1 MLVFPG
7 EVRSITPPD
16 ALVLTG
22 RDIRVGL
29 KQQGRGHS
37 PGAFIDSRSQDH
49 DRSGL
54 HLAQLGGGGLLF
66 FFFFFNYYY
75 LLLNSVH
82 LDRSSIESKTFSI

>member
-7 EVRSITPPD
+7 EVRSSAPPD

-29 KQQGRGHS
+29 KRQGRGHS

-54 HLAQLGGGGLLF
+54 HLAQCGGEGYSLF
-66 FFFFFNYYY
+66 KPIF
-75 LLLNSVH
+75 H
-82 LDRSSIESKTFSI
+82 